1 MYDTREGVPE
11 NDQEAVKLH
20 RKAAGQG
27 NAEAQ
32 LMLGLNC
39 QSGTGAQINDSWK
52 RGVVVG

>member
-1 MYDTREGVPE
+1 MPE
-11 NDQEAVKLH
+11 NNQEAVKLH

-39 QSGTGAQINDSWK
+39 QNSTEDQINDSWK
-52 RGVVVG
+52 RGLAVG